1 MLLSEV
7 KFPKFILYSRSDLSE
22 YFLRNFLDS
31 IVNALSTVREE
42 VSGEGRVR
50 SVETLLRLSDEEWRA
65 YEERRRRG
73 RGRRRG

>member
-1 MLLSEV
+1 MLLNEL

-22 YFLRNFLDS
+22 YVLRNFLDS

>member
-1 MLLSEV
+1 M
-7 KFPKFILYSRSDLSE
+7 SE